1 MIDIS
6 PENVTS
12 SYGLIKRLRELKST
26 DHQYIAVRNYVQNKM
41 EKGRDVDL
49 IEDKLRGIEE
59 KCKVYGH
66 IQDKTGDAFVRVR
79 SEYHL
84 KPSAYFRGRAGADA
98 DAERQRRAAPVARVA
113 SNTPGGAP
121 PPYIHHESYEPVTYE
136 FVPAGAGGY
145 PVQAVYAAS
154 SPVDSGP
161 GSPLGAAS
169 PPAPSSPSPIQ
180 TPPVVA
186 PAAPSPVPIPK
197 RESMPGLPSSLLP
210 SPTRAYTLPED
221 PLSRL
226 ADFNT
231 IFLVDDSTAMTPA
244 RWEQARQAVTSVV
257 EKVKPH
263 AAVDI
268 AFLNNE
274 TTGDGLASTEA
285 VEGLFE
291 AVQPQAQGSSST
303 TTTGKRI
310 GAMLAAYM
318 TALESNPETKALNL
332 IVLSGWEAPTDD
344 IKESL
349 AATARQLD
357 EGGFPVSRVNVQLV
371 QIGNDLEAVMALM
384 RFEQALGE
392 RYTFMV
398 DTNTYDPKEG
408 AGDKTLRI
416 LLRRV
421 GRGRR

>member
-1 MIDIS
+1 MGNPLTPPAS
-6 PENVTS
+6 
-12 SYGLIKRLRELKST
+12 
-26 DHQYIAVRNYVQNKM
+26 HQYIAVRNYVQNKM

-84 KPSAYFRGRAGADA
+84 KPSAYFRGRAGAEA
-98 DAERQRRAAPVARVA
+98 EAERQRRAAPVVRVA
-113 SNTPGGAP
+113 STTPGGAP

-136 FVPAGAGGY
+136 FVPAGGY

-154 SPVDSGP
+154 SPVGSGP
-161 GSPLGAAS
+161 GSPIAAAS
-169 PPAPSSPSPIQ
+169 PPARSSPSPVH
-180 TPPVVA
+180 TPPAVPLA
-186 PAAPSPVPIPK
+186 SPVPIPK
-197 RESMPGLPSSLLP
+197 RESIPGVPSSLLP
-210 SPTRAYTLPED
+210 SPTRASTLPED
-221 PLSRL
+221 PFCRL

-231 IFLVDDSTAMTPA
+231 IFLVDDSEAVTPA
-244 RWEQARQAVTSVV
+244 RWEQARQAITSVV

-268 AFLNNE
+268 AFVNSQ
-274 TTGDGLASTEA
+274 TTGDGLASVEA
-285 VEGLFE
+285 VGGLFE
-291 AVQPQAQGSSST
+291 TVQPQAQGGST
-303 TTTGKRI
+303 PTGKRI
-310 GAMLAAYM
+310 GAMLSAYM

-384 RFEQALGE
+384 RFEQGLGE

-408 AGDKTLRI
+408 AGEKTLRI